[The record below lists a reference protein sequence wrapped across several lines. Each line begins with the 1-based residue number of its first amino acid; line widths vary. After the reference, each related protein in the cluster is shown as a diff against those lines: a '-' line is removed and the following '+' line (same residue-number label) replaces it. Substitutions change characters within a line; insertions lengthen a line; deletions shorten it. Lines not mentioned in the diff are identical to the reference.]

1 MKTVL
6 TAMALVLLSSQV
18 ARAQGAPA
26 RGADDDLFGTI
37 AALDTAVFDAFNRCD
52 LERFGTFFADDLEFY
67 HDRGG
72 LSRSRQALVEAVK
85 NNICGKVR
93 RELVPGTLE
102 VHPIPGYG
110 AVEVGVHRFHHP
122 GHDDTE
128 AVGEARFVHVWQ
140 NANGAWRLTRVI
152 SYDHHTLGK

>member
-1 MKTVL
+1 
-6 TAMALVLLSSQV
+6 MALVLLSSQV
-18 ARAQGAPA
+18 ARAQNAP
-26 RGADDDLFGTI
+26 RDADDDLSRKI
-37 AALDTAVFDAFNRCD
+37 AALDTALFDAFNRCD

-67 HDRGG
+67 HDHDG
-72 LSRSRQALVEAVK
+72 LIRSRQTLVAAVK

-110 AVEVGVHRFHHP
+110 AVEIGVHRFHHP

-128 AVGEARFVHVWQ
+128 GVGEAKFVHLWQ
-140 NANGAWRLTRVI
+140 NTNGEWKVTRVI
-152 SYDHHTLGK
+152 SFDHHGLSK